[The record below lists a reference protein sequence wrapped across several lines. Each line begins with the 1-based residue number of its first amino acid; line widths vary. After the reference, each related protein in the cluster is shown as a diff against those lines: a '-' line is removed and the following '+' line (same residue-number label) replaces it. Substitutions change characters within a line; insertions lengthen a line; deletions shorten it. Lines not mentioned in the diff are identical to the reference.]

1 MRPPDGGSNPG
12 HADPFLLYFHAH
24 AFDPLYRCPSI
35 DQEGRT
41 ITRDAATPVE
51 LAAACQAAL
60 DTKAKKE
67 QELDAELKAVAAEKA
82 KLGEAHGQLSPML
95 ARIRTAVEQ
104 LAGLRPQE
112 LDDAARRRLAK
123 RLYIPL
129 PSAAGR
135 RQLVTRLLTGNTFEL
150 SEADIAAIVERSD
163 GYSGSDLSYLCR
175 DAALGPLR
183 EVMAAKRGA
192 GTHSD
197 IAGLSKDAIPP
208 ITARHF
214 DKSFSVVR
222 ASVQP
227 GDLQQYEA
235 WDRQFGS
242 S

>member
-95 ARIRTAVEQ
+95 ARIRTAVAQRSVLDSLRTCAKSQVSLCRPWPGSPSRLLEREIDFQ
-104 LAGLRPQE
+104 L
-112 LDDAARRRLAK
+112 RRLICK
-123 RLYIPL
+123 
-129 PSAAGR
+129 
-135 RQLVTRLLTGNTFEL
+135 
-150 SEADIAAIVERSD
+150 
-163 GYSGSDLSYLCR
+163 
-175 DAALGPLR
+175 
-183 EVMAAKRGA
+183 
-192 GTHSD
+192 
-197 IAGLSKDAIPP
+197 SK
-208 ITARHF
+208 
-214 DKSFSVVR
+214 
-222 ASVQP
+222 
-227 GDLQQYEA
+227 L
-235 WDRQFGS
+235 
-242 S
+242 

>member
-24 AFDPLYRCPSI
+24 AFDPPYRCPSI

-112 LDDAARRRLAK
+112 LAVHSFPTDRKSVCRERV
-123 RLYIPL
+123 YYFGVC
-129 PSAAGR
+129 S
-135 RQLVTRLLTGNTFEL
+135 LL
-150 SEADIAAIVERSD
+150 IVEMQMD
-163 GYSGSDLSYLCR
+163 G
-175 DAALGPLR
+175 
-183 EVMAAKRGA
+183 K
-192 GTHSD
+192 
-197 IAGLSKDAIPP
+197 I
-208 ITARHF
+208 
-214 DKSFSVVR
+214 
-222 ASVQP
+222 
-227 GDLQQYEA
+227 
-235 WDRQFGS
+235 
-242 S
+242 